1 LDEERDIMKT
11 ALKYLLAL
19 GIFLGGL
26 GVLAGQYNVGKDTP
40 RPQAKG
46 CCGTIADDGR

>member
-1 LDEERDIMKT
+1 MKT

-26 GVLAGQYNVGKDTP
+26 SVLANGFEVGKDTP

-46 CCGTIADDGR
+46 CCASIAQDGD